1 MTERAHLAE
10 ILQYAAEADAIGPVE
25 AELVPDDVEIVGREG
40 VAATPDVIA
49 KSLFPA
55 SEIEAAEGATARDAA
70 LSVLAWAKNNRLF
83 NRQAME
89 DSAEAVEEDS
99 GLEPQKLFAANAV
112 QEIFRKRAINLIG
125 FNEFEKKVVVFTK
138 GKLTAGEAKLV
149 PFQAIPG
156 FNIQYV
162 TGGQADVRGNPP
174 PPQRHFPYALRN
186 GRYTCG
192 SSIYPANCIGAGTL
206 GLLVKKPDGSLF
218 GLTNNHVTGGCNN
231 AQPGLPILAPGPL
244 DVSNE
249 HCDPFTI
256 GRHSSLLPIND
267 GIPEN
272 IDVSENRDAAC
283 FEIVDP
289 ARVSSYQG
297 DKFDTPAKAGEPRP
311 GMKVMKVGR
320 TTGYTEGVIV
330 AQSVSPVPVGY
341 AVSEFD
347 VKKTVFF
354 DEVFIVRSLND
365 GEFFSKSGD
374 SGSLVVQ
381 VMPDGSHEAVGLVFA
396 GNARG
401 ESFIL
406 PLQPMLDRLDLTVV
420 SGHNV

>member
-1 MTERAHLAE
+1 MTALEANIE
-10 ILQYAAEADAIGPVE
+10 IEDLLGEVDLPSAPELEPMDAAGDPVDAS
-25 AELVPDDVEIVGREG
+25 
-40 VAATPDVIA
+40 PDVVA
-49 KSLFPA
+49 RSLFPA
-55 SEIEAAEGATARDAA
+55 NEIEAAEGATARDAA
-70 LSVLAWAKNNRLF
+70 LTVLNWAKQNRLF

-89 DSAEAVEEDS
+89 DSAEAVDEEA
-99 GLEPQKLFAANAV
+99 GLEPQQLFAANAV

-125 FNEFEKKVVVFTK
+125 FNEFEKKVVIFTK
-138 GKLTAGEAKLV
+138 GKLSAGEAKLV

-156 FNIQYV
+156 FTIDYV
-162 TGGQADVRGNPP
+162 AGGQADVRGSPP
-174 PPQRHFPYALRN
+174 PPQRHYPYALR
-186 GRYTCG
+186 GDFYTCG

-206 GLLVKKPDGSLF
+206 GLLVKKPDGRLF

-249 HCDPFTI
+249 HCDPFAI
-256 GRHSSLLPIND
+256 GRHAELLPIND

-283 FEIVDP
+283 FEITKPD
-289 ARVSSYQG
+289 RVSSFQG
-297 DKFDTPAKAGEPRP
+297 GRYDTPAVVGEPRP

-320 TTGYTEGVIV
+320 TTGYTEGVII
-330 AQSVSPVPVGY
+330 AQSVSPVPVAY
-341 AVSEFD
+341 AVTEFG

-354 DEVFIVRSLND
+354 EDVFIIRSLTD
-365 GEFFSKSGD
+365 GEFFSKAGD

-381 VMPDGSHEAVGLVFA
+381 VMPDGELQSVGLIFA

-406 PLQPMLDRLDLTVV
+406 PLQPMLDKLDLTVV

>member
-1 MTERAHLAE
+1 MRARE
-10 ILQYAAEADAIGPVE
+10 INSSLDDPLGDETGVTAVGTDVMA
-25 AELVPDDVEIVGREG
+25 VPDGVDEG
-40 VAATPDVIA
+40 SPEVVAR
-49 KSLFPA
+49 SLFPV
-55 SEIEAAEGATARDAA
+55 SEIEAAEGATAKDAA
-70 LSVLAWAKNNRLF
+70 LSVLNWAKQNRLF

-89 DSAEAVEEDS
+89 DSAEAVEEEPS
-99 GLEPQKLFAANAV
+99 LEPQQLFAANAV

-125 FNEFEKKVVVFTK
+125 FNEFQKKVVIFTK

-156 FNIQYV
+156 FEIDYV
-162 TGGQADVRGNPP
+162 AGGQADVRGNPP
-174 PPQRHFPYALRN
+174 PPQRQYPYVLR
-186 GRYTCG
+186 GSRYTCG

-206 GLLVKKPDGSLF
+206 GLLVKKPDGRLF

-249 HCDPFTI
+249 HCDPFAI
-256 GRHSSLLPIND
+256 GRHDALLPIND

-283 FEIVDP
+283 FAITDP
-289 ARVSSYQG
+289 ERVSSFQG
-297 DKFDTPAKAGEPRP
+297 DRYDTPAVVGEPRP
-311 GMKVMKVGR
+311 GLKVMKVGR
-320 TTGYTEGVIV
+320 TTGYTEGVIL
-330 AQSVSPVPVGY
+330 AQSVSPVPVAY
-341 AVSEFD
+341 AVSEFG

-354 DEVFIVRSLND
+354 DDVFIIRSLTD

-381 VMPDGSHEAVGLVFA
+381 VMPDGELQSVGLVFA

-406 PLQPMLDRLDLTVV
+406 PLQPMLDKLDLTVV